1 MTYFTN
7 PLLNEFVE
15 AITEMRSL
23 QKEYDKSFRGKE
35 SKIVSEAKVD
45 RLLLQVKKSIKKEK
59 DAEIK
64 VVNQDLF

>member
-15 AITEMRSL
+15 AITEMRSM
-23 QKEYDKSFRGKE
+23 QKEYDKTFRGKE

-64 VVNQDLF
+64 AVNQELF

>member
-7 PLLNEFVE
+7 SLLNEFVE
-15 AITEMRSL
+15 AIIEMRSM
-23 QKEYDKSFRGKE
+23 QKEYDKTFRCKE
-35 SKIVSEAKVD
+35 NKIVSEVKVD

-64 VVNQDLF
+64 AVNQDLF

>member
-23 QKEYDKSFRGKE
+23 QKEYDKSFWGKE
-35 SKIVSEAKVD
+35 CKIISEVKVD

-64 VVNQDLF
+64 AVNQDLF

>member
-1 MTYFTN
+1 MTYFTT
-7 PLLNEFVE
+7 PLLSEFVE

-35 SKIVSEAKVD
+35 SKIISEAKVD

-64 VVNQDLF
+64 AVNQDLF

>member
-23 QKEYDKSFRGKE
+23 QKEYDKSFRGKA

-64 VVNQDLF
+64 AVNQELF